1 MLLSYMLV
9 TGEFGI
15 VYKAH
20 LLQVEDD
27 DIIVAVKT
35 LIGKTC
41 IMHISVYSFSVLYI
55 TVQIIWQVC
64 IALILKQ

>member
-35 LIGKTC
+35 LIGNTC
-41 IMHISVYSFSVLYI
+41 IMH
-55 TVQIIWQVC
+55 TC
-64 IALILKQ
+64 T

>member
-35 LIGKTC
+35 LIGNTC
-41 IMHISVYSFSVLYI
+41 IMHTCTYVCIHSVYYTSQS
-55 TVQIIWQVC
+55 
-64 IALILKQ
+64 K